1 MGVQAV
7 RLFSHK
13 NTKNRFPSAMLAL
26 VHRATR
32 QPHRLPLLKHLSN
45 QTRSPGLFGLPNLI
59 NPDDFPTLAYSAIEN
74 ANSMRQYL
82 SSPTYTISSK
92 TLYELDHISNTVCS
106 VIDAAEL
113 ARCVHSSPEF
123 RSKAEE
129 AFQILAEFIATLNSD
144 FTLYNKLQ
152 LVDEDESL
160 KQSFTEEETRMLF
173 LLKAEFE
180 REGIHLPEEERNKV
194 LQLNGELS
202 QIETTFSSNIVTGKK
217 QVSERSERSRALRQ
231 LACFGPSLNNSHF
244 QNDTAWPN

>member
-1 MGVQAV
+1 
-7 RLFSHK
+7 
-13 NTKNRFPSAMLAL
+13 MLAL

-231 LACFGPSLNNSHF
+231 LACFEPSLNNSHF